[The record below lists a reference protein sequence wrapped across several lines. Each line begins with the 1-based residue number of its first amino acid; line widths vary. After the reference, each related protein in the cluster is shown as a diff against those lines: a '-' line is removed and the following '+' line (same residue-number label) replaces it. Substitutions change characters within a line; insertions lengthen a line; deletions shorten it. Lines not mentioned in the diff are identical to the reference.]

1 MCHMKSVT
9 IRQLHDETGRWVR
22 AAASAG
28 ELVVTER
35 GKVVAKIVP
44 ARSVPPRPYF
54 ARRKLLR
61 AFRSAALAGG
71 TDATIGIIQERD
83 ER

>member
-1 MCHMKSVT
+1 MKSVT

-22 AAASAG
+22 AAAAAG

-35 GKVVAKIVP
+35 GKIVAKIVP
-44 ARSVPPRPYF
+44 AAGLPPRPYF
-54 ARRKLLR
+54 ARRKLTR
-61 AFRSAALAGG
+61 AFRIAALSGG
-71 TDATIGIIQERD
+71 TDATIGISRERD